1 MNISRRSLK
10 LGETIK
16 PLEEKKVYRV
26 EGFSCANCAGKFER
40 NVKELPGVQDA
51 KVNFGASKIAV
62 YGEVTVEELEK
73 AGAFENLKVAS
84 EKPKR
89 QQQLPL
95 KPIPTDGDTV
105 YRVEGFSCA
114 NCAGKF
120 ERIVK
125 EIPGVQD
132 AKVNFG
138 ASKISVTGEASIEE
152 LEKAGAFEN
161 LKVSLNTPSYA
172 STPSENGKEPTKK
185 NVPFYKKHST
195 LLYATLFIV
204 FGYLSQ
210 FVNGEENLINSLL
223 FVASIVIGGFSLF
236 KVGFQNLTRFDF
248 DMKTLMTVAVIGAA
262 IIGEWAEASVV
273 VILFAI
279 SEALERFSMDKAR
292 QSIRSLMDI
301 APKEALVRRNGQ
313 EIMIHVEDIVIGDI
327 MIVKPGQK
335 IAMDGTVVSGY
346 SAVNQAAI
354 TGESVPV
361 AKAIEDE
368 VFAGTLN
375 EEGLLEVRI
384 TKLVEDTT
392 ISKIIHLVEEAQGE
406 RAPAQAFIDKFAK
419 YYTPIII
426 VIAGLV
432 AVVPPL
438 FFDGGWET
446 WVYQGLSVLVVGCP
460 CALVISTP
468 ISIVSAIGNA
478 AKKGV
483 LIKGGIYLEEMGG
496 LKAIA
501 FDKTG
506 TLTKG
511 IPVVTDFIVLNNQTD
526 EKELLSIVTAL
537 EYRSQHPLAS
547 AIMKKAEEENVSY
560 SNVTVENFSS
570 ITGKGIKGS
579 VNGSTYYIGSP
590 KLFKELTTSNFE
602 ENLEKKVTT
611 LQNQGKTAMVIGTE
625 REVLGVIAVADEVRE
640 SSKEIMQKLH
650 QLGIKK
656 TIMLTGDNKGT
667 ANAIGNHV
675 GVSEIQ
681 AELMPQDKLDFIKQ
695 LRSEYG
701 KVAMVGDGV
710 NDAPALAAST
720 VGIAMG
726 GAGTDTA
733 LETADVALMGDD
745 LRKLPFTIKLSR
757 KALNIIKANIIFAIG
772 IKLIALLL
780 VIPGWLTLWIAI
792 ASDMG
797 ATLVVALNS
806 LRLMR
811 VKE

>member
-1 MNISRRSLK
+1 MSESVKSLEDKNVYRVDGFSCANCAGKFEKNVKQLPGVQDAKVNFGASKISVQGNATIEELEKAGAFENLK
-10 LGETIK
+10 VAPEK
-16 PLEEKKVYRV
+16 PKREPKIVENVYRV
-26 EGFSCANCAGKFER
+26 EGFSCANCAGKFEK
-40 NVKELPGVQDA
+40 NV
-51 KVNFGASKIAV
+51 I
-62 YGEVTVEELEK
+62 
-73 AGAFENLKVAS
+73 
-84 EKPKR
+84 
-89 QQQLPL
+89 QL
-95 KPIPTDGDTV
+95 
-105 YRVEGFSCA
+105 
-114 NCAGKF
+114 
-120 ERIVK
+120 
-125 EIPGVQD
+125 PGVQD

-138 ASKISVTGEASIEE
+138 ASKISVQGNATIEE

-161 LKVSLNTPSYA
+161 LKVSPEKPVRQATQE
-172 STPSENGKEPTKK
+172 TKEVREVEKEEK
-185 NVPFYKKHST
+185 VPFHKKHST
-195 LLYATLFIV
+195 LLFASLLIV
-204 FGYLSQ
+204 FGYLSL
-210 FVNGEENLINSLL
+210 FVNGEENLITSLL
-223 FVASIVIGGFSLF
+223 FVSSIVIGGFSLF
-236 KVGFQNLTRFDF
+236 KVGFQNLLHFDF

-262 IIGEWAEASVV
+262 IIGEWAEASIV

-279 SEALERFSMDKAR
+279 SEALERFSMDRAR

-301 APKEALVRRNGQ
+301 APNEALVRRNGQ
-313 EIMIHVEDIVIGDI
+313 ELMIHVDDIAVGDI

-335 IAMDGTVVSGY
+335 IAMDGLVVSGN

-361 AKAIEDE
+361 EKTIDDE
-368 VFAGTLN
+368 VFAGTIN
-375 EEGLLEVRI
+375 EEGLLEVKI

-419 YYTPIII
+419 YYTPIIM
-426 VIAGLV
+426 VIAALV
-432 AVVPPL
+432 AIVPPL
-438 FFDGGWET
+438 FLGADWGT
-446 WVYQGLSVLVVGCP
+446 WVYQGLAVLVVGCP

-483 LIKGGIYLEEMGG
+483 LIKGGVYLEEMGA

-511 IPVVTDFIVLNNQTD
+511 VPIVTDYKMLNENVS
-526 EKELLSIVTAL
+526 KEETLSYITAL

-547 AIMKKAEEENVSY
+547 AIMKKAGEENIFY
-560 SNVTVENFSS
+560 SDIVVEDFTS
-570 ITGKGIKGS
+570 ITGKGIMGNIKGT
-579 VNGSTYYIGSP
+579 TYYIGSP
-590 KLFKELTTSNFE
+590 KLFKDLSTTNYDKNIE
-602 ENLEKKVTT
+602 QKVTK
-611 LQNQGKTAMVIGTE
+611 LQNQGKTAMVFGTE
-625 REVLGVIAVADEVRE
+625 KEVLAVIAVADQVRE
-640 SSKEIMQKLH
+640 TSKDIIDKLH

-656 TIMLTGDNKGT
+656 TVMLTGDNKGT
-667 ANAIGNHV
+667 ANAIGSQV

-681 AELMPQDKLDFIKQ
+681 AELMPQDKLDYIKQ

-701 KVAMVGDGV
+701 NVAMVGDGV

-733 LETADVALMGDD
+733 IETADVALMGDD
-745 LRKLPFTIKLSR
+745 LSKLPFAVKLSR
-757 KALNIIKANIIFAIG
+757 KSLNIIKANITFAIG

-792 ASDMG
+792 LSDMG
-797 ATLVVALNS
+797 ATLLVALNS

>member
-1 MNISRRSLK
+1 MSDQKAITSEQEMK
-10 LGETIK
+10 A
-16 PLEEKKVYRV
+16 YRV
-26 EGFSCANCAGKFER
+26 QGFTCANCAGKFEK
-40 NVKELPGVQDA
+40 NVKQLSGVEDA

-62 YGEVTVEELEK
+62 YGNAT
-73 AGAFENLKVAS
+73 
-84 EKPKR
+84 
-89 QQQLPL
+89 
-95 KPIPTDGDTV
+95 
-105 YRVEGFSCA
+105 
-114 NCAGKF
+114 
-120 ERIVK
+120 
-125 EIPGVQD
+125 
-132 AKVNFG
+132 
-138 ASKISVTGEASIEE
+138 IEE

-161 LKVSLNTPSYA
+161 LKVTPEKSARQA
-172 STPSENGKEPTKK
+172 SQEVKEDTKEDK
-185 NVPFYKKHST
+185 VPFYKKHSA
-195 LLYATLFIV
+195 LLYASLLIA
-204 FGYLSQ
+204 FGYLSSY
-210 FVNGEENLINSLL
+210 VNGEENIVTTLL
-223 FVASIVIGGFSLF
+223 FLASMFIGGLSLF
-236 KVGFQNLTRFDF
+236 KVGLQNLLRFEF
-248 DMKTLMTVAVIGAA
+248 DMKTLMTVAVIGGA
-262 IIGEWAEASVV
+262 IIGEWAEVAIV

-279 SEALERFSMDKAR
+279 SEALERFSMDRAR

-313 EIMIHVEDIVIGDI
+313 EIMIHVDDIAVGDI

-335 IAMDGTVVSGY
+335 IAMDGVVVSGY

-361 AKAIEDE
+361 EKTVDNE

-375 EEGLLEVRI
+375 EEGLLEVEI

-406 RAPAQAFIDKFAK
+406 RAPSQAFVDKFAK
-419 YYTPIII
+419 YYTPIIMI
-426 VIAGLV
+426 IAALV
-432 AVVPPL
+432 TIVPPL
-438 FFDGGWET
+438 FFDGSWET
-446 WVYQGLSVLVVGCP
+446 WIYQGLAVLVVGCP

-483 LIKGGIYLEEMGG
+483 LVKGGVYLEEMGA

-511 IPVVTDFIVLNNQTD
+511 VPAVTDYNVLNKQIN
-526 EKELLSIVTAL
+526 EKELLSIITAL

-547 AIMKKAEEENVSY
+547 AIMKKAEEENITY
-560 SNVTVENFSS
+560 SDVQVEDFSS
-570 ITGKGIKGS
+570 ITGKGIKGI
-579 VNGSTYYIGSP
+579 VNGATYYIGSP
-590 KLFKELTTSNFE
+590 KLFKELLTNDFDKD
-602 ENLEKKVTT
+602 LEQNVTT
-611 LQNQGKTAMVIGTE
+611 LQNQGKTAMIIGTAKE
-625 REVLGVIAVADEVRE
+625 ILAVIAVADEVRE
-640 SSKEIMQKLH
+640 SSKEIIQKLH

-667 ANAIGNHV
+667 ANAIGGQV
-675 GVSEIQ
+675 GVSDIE

-701 KVAMVGDGV
+701 HVAMVGDGV

-757 KALNIIKANIIFAIG
+757 KTLNIIKANIAFAIA
-772 IKLIALLL
+772 IKFIALLL

-792 ASDMG
+792 VSDMG
-797 ATLVVALNS
+797 ATLLVALNG
-806 LRLMR
+806 LRLMK

>member
-1 MNISRRSLK
+1 LELSNIAES
-10 LGETIK
+10 TD
-16 PLEEKKVYRV
+16 KKNVYRV
-26 EGFSCANCAGKFER
+26 EGFTCANCAGKFEN
-40 NVKELPGVQDA
+40 NVK
-51 KVNFGASKIAV
+51 
-62 YGEVTVEELEK
+62 
-73 AGAFENLKVAS
+73 
-84 EKPKR
+84 
-89 QQQLPL
+89 QL
-95 KPIPTDGDTV
+95 
-105 YRVEGFSCA
+105 
-114 NCAGKF
+114 
-120 ERIVK
+120 
-125 EIPGVQD
+125 PGVQD

-138 ASKISVTGEASIEE
+138 ASKISVYGNTTIEE

-161 LKVSLNTPSYA
+161 LKVAPEKA
-172 STPSENGKEPTKK
+172 QKEATVDSHKEEK
-185 NVPFYKKHST
+185 EPFYKKHST
-195 LLYATLFIV
+195 LLNAALMIV
-204 FGYLSQ
+204 FGYLSLN
-210 FVNGEENLINSLL
+210 VNGEENLVTSLL
-223 FVASIVIGGFSLF
+223 FAASIVIGGFSLF
-236 KVGFQNLTRFDF
+236 KVGFKNLMRFEF
-248 DMKTLMTVAVIGAA
+248 DMKTLMTVAIIGAA
-262 IIGEWAEASVV
+262 VIGEWAEGAIV

-279 SEALERFSMDKAR
+279 SEALERFSMDRAR

-313 EIMIHVEDIVIGDI
+313 EMMIHVDDIALGDI

-335 IAMDGTVVSGY
+335 IAMDGVVVSGY

-361 AKAIEDE
+361 EKKVDDD

-375 EEGLLEVRI
+375 EEGLLEVKV
-384 TKLVEDTT
+384 TKLVDDTT
-392 ISKIIHLVEEAQGE
+392 IAKIIHLVEEAQGE
-406 RAPAQAFIDKFAK
+406 RAPSQAFVDKFAK
-419 YYTPIII
+419 YYTPIIMI
-426 VIAGLV
+426 VAALV
-432 AVVPPL
+432 AVIPPL
-438 FFDGGWET
+438 FFGGDWTT
-446 WVYQGLSVLVVGCP
+446 WIYQGLSVLVVGCP

-483 LIKGGIYLEEMGG
+483 LIKGGVYLEEMGA

-511 IPVVTDFIVLNNQTD
+511 VPVVTDFNVLNKATN
-526 EKELLSIVTAL
+526 EKELLSIITAL

-547 AIMKKAEEENVSY
+547 AIMRKAEESDISY
-560 SNVTVENFSS
+560 SDIMVVDFSS

-579 VNGSTYYIGSP
+579 VNGTTYYIGNP
-590 KLFKELTTSNFE
+590 KLFKELQ
-602 ENLEKKVTT
+602 KVHFTPDQEQLVSS
-611 LQNQGKTAMVIGTE
+611 LQNQGKTAMIVGTE
-625 REVLGVIAVADEVRE
+625 KDILAVIAVADEVRD
-640 SSKEIMQKLH
+640 SSMGVIHKLH

-667 ANAIGNHV
+667 ATAIAGSV
-675 GVSEIQ
+675 GVSDVQ
-681 AELMPQDKLDFIKQ
+681 AELLPQDKLDFIKQ

-701 KVAMVGDGV
+701 NVAMVGDGI

-745 LRKLPFTIKLSR
+745 LRKLPFAIKLSR
-757 KALNIIKANIIFAIG
+757 NALSIIKQNITFALA

-792 ASDMG
+792 LSDMG
-797 ATLVVALNS
+797 ATLLVALNG